1 MVSEAIVISFVGLL
15 GVVIGTILGAKLN
28 EKTNKKNFQFKEKK
42 EMYEKILEF
51 LREIAHDYVN
61 LPYTPSAKRLMNIKV
76 AYWNFLKKN
85 YVKYN
90 YLSKKVAKEFLA
102 LDEEINLLPFYLEDK
117 ITSKVLDRIAKNF
130 ERRRNQIEKLV
141 KKELT

>member
-102 LDEEINLLPFYLEDK
+102 LDEEINFLPFYLEDK